1 MQRDHQVFHQDKVPR
16 KEGATPAKGKKRKN
30 EGQRLKREDD
40 EFNEGEDKDIEEDKK
55 SAGPAPKKRKYSYK
69 ISKEWKE
76 LIDKDEDNKNLW
88 AQVKTKKAG
97 NKKEL
102 LDKLEA
108 NGDNLQELKFQSQ
121 RSSKLIFTSFKSPK
135 ETVVRM
141 TFLKQSRCPRKRNSF

>member
-1 MQRDHQVFHQDKVPR
+1 M

-88 AQVKTKKAG
+88 AQVKTKEAG
-97 NKKEL
+97 SKKEL
-102 LDKLEA
+102 LVK
-108 NGDNLQELKFQSQ
+108 
-121 RSSKLIFTSFKSPK
+121 
-135 ETVVRM
+135 
-141 TFLKQSRCPRKRNSF
+141 